1 MTGITRRSLLVRGSA
16 AAGGLAL
23 ARAGLPSL
31 AAAAGDEA
39 TFQLGWIANVENMGE
54 FVAAERGYYTAE
66 GLDLT
71 IEPGGPAV
79 SVEPLVVGGKAL
91 VGLSQ
96 PDNVA
101 RARANGGKL
110 KVIGATFQRNPSAV
124 MSLASNPIATP
135 QDLVGKKLGLQQSGV
150 PIYDAFFKSINID
163 PKTIT
168 YVPVQFDPAPLVSG
182 QVDAFASFQTN
193 QPIQLKTQGVDTVTF
208 LLADFGFNLYSDAVI
223 VSEETLND
231 AGKRATVTKIL
242 RATIKGWQDALADPA
257 GAAKLVV
264 EKYGTSLNLD
274 LNAQTLTAQAEVP
287 LIQTDETAAHGLLSM
302 SQTGIDQNIATMR
315 ASGVEA
321 TAEDIFDTSIL
332 AEIGPIGAGTPA
344 AATPGATPVS

>member
-1 MTGITRRSLLVRGSA
+1 MTGITRRRLLAYGSA
-16 AAGGLAL
+16 GAGALTLAGVRLPRMAFAAGAK
-23 ARAGLPSL
+23 
-31 AAAAGDEA
+31 A
-39 TFQLGWIANVENMGE
+39 TMQLGWIANVENMGE
-54 FVAAERGYYTAE
+54 FVSEEKGYYDAE

-110 KVIGATFQRNPSAV
+110 KVIAATFQKNPSAV
-124 MSLASNPIATP
+124 MSLASKPIKSP
-135 QDLVGKKLGLQQSGV
+135 QELVGKKLGMQQEGA
-150 PIYDAFFKSINID
+150 PIYDAFFKLNGID
-163 PKTIT
+163 PKSIT

-182 QVDAFASFQTN
+182 EVDAFASFQTN
-193 QPIQLKTQGVDTVTF
+193 QPIQLKTQGIDTVTF
-208 LLADFGFNLYSDAVI
+208 LLSDFGFNLYSDAVI
-223 VSEETLND
+223 VSEETLAD
-231 AGKRATVTKIL
+231 AGKRDTVTKIL

-264 EKYGTSLNLD
+264 EKYGQSLNLD

-287 LIQTDETAAHGLLSM
+287 LIQTDETNANGLLSM
-302 SQTGIDQNIATMR
+302 SAAGIQQNIATLQ
-315 ASGVEA
+315 ASGIQG
-321 TAEDIFDTSIL
+321 TAEEIFDTSIL
-332 AEIGPIGAGTPA
+332 DAIGPIGAGVATPA
-344 AATPGATPVS
+344 ASPESY